1 MKVFVYFNLRKKCW
15 SVMDWKSKL
24 VVDHC
29 HEISLDNPVFK
40 VSQAGRDRVRK
51 EKRKNV
57 HAGVLGY
64 RTLSPDSHSNL
75 TSRVTYN
82 PYTHDTF
89 VVEEE
94 QTPIKDSCSV
104 YMNRGK
110 VFI

>member
-1 MKVFVYFNLRKKCW
+1 
-15 SVMDWKSKL
+15 MDWKSKL

-29 HEISLDNPVFK
+29 DEISLDNPVFK
-40 VSQAGRDRVRK
+40 VSQAGRERVRK

-57 HAGVLGY
+57 HAGVLGC

-75 TSRVTYN
+75 TRRVTYN

-94 QTPIKDSCSV
+94 QTAVKDSCSV
-104 YMNRGK
+104 YMNKGK